1 MAASVRYLG
10 QKVLASVGRA
20 HCMHCGLTNYHVVGC
35 PAMLQLAQQIPQ
47 RTPCPDPECA
57 TTTDEHKEGCA
68 LDMSADSMH
77 RPRLPGLE
85 PGRF

>member
-1 MAASVRYLG
+1 MRTAHHSGRRIMTAMVSGSRVLLPSV
-10 QKVLASVGRA
+10 V
-20 HCMHCGLTNYHVVGC
+20 
-35 PAMLQLAQQIPQ
+35 PAVE

-68 LDMSADSMH
+68 LSMSADSMH

-85 PGRF
+85 PGRFK

>member
-1 MAASVRYLG
+1 
-10 QKVLASVGRA
+10 
-20 HCMHCGLTNYHVVGC
+20 VV
-35 PAMLQLAQQIPQ
+35 PAVE

-68 LDMSADSMH
+68 LSMSADSMH

-85 PGRF
+85 PGRFK

>member
-1 MAASVRYLG
+1 MMFPITRRALTSMRIMRLACPGLVLVPA
-10 QKVLASVGRA
+10 KV
-20 HCMHCGLTNYHVVGC
+20 
-35 PAMLQLAQQIPQ
+35 PAVE

-57 TTTDEHKEGCA
+57 TTTDEHKEGCT

-85 PGRF
+85 PGRFE